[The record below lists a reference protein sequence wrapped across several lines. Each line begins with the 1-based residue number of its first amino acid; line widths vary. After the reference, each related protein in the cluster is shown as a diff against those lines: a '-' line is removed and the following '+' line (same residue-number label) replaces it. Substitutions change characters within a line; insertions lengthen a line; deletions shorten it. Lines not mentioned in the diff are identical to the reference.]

1 MRKGK
6 IFYSIYFTFIILF
19 FAGMAWVLVWL
30 HGWLK
35 DYEASQP
42 TAKCNEIVAE
52 LFTNPDWGKIYDLA
66 GMEDTIF
73 EGRDV
78 YISYMSDKVGSA
90 ELTCSETSAGLS
102 GNKKYFIKLGE
113 EKLLSFT
120 LVGSENSE
128 RGITEWSLGEI
139 SLILNRGQSVRILK
153 KQGHTAYIN
162 GVKLDEEYT
171 VQRISTQAENYLP
184 DEVYGPRYEL
194 QVVDGLLLSPRVSI
208 TDESGTELEITF
220 DNEKAV
226 YTEQTEIPVIEDD
239 EKTAAI
245 EIAEGY
251 CEYMIGATNS
261 LSSFFDSDTNIYRT
275 IRQNESWMQQSY
287 ADYRFE
293 DENIS
298 DYFRYTDELFSA
310 RISLSLNVTRNNGT
324 IKKYTLDSNFFFRKQ
339 KNGGYLAVEMTNLDI
354 QQPISEVRLIYRN
367 DSETLQDEF
376 VRADSKK
383 LTTPLVTVPEG
394 ESFSGW
400 AKEITDEAGR
410 TSRVLLF
417 VPDENGEIALPDGYV
432 LEPMILYP
440 VFEDMNTEDKG
451 E

>member
-19 FAGMAWVLVWL
+19 FAGMAWVLIWL
-30 HGWLK
+30 YGWLK

-42 TAKCNEIVAE
+42 TAKCDEVVAE

-66 GMEDTIF
+66 GTADTIF
-73 EGRDV
+73 EGRDA
-78 YISYMSDKVGSA
+78 YIAYMSDKVGSA

-120 LVGSENSE
+120 LVSSENSE

-139 SLILNRGQSVRILK
+139 SLILDREQSAKILK
-153 KQGHTAYIN
+153 KQGHTVYIN

-184 DEVYGPRYEL
+184 DEVCGPRYEL
-194 QVVDGLLLSPRVSI
+194 QVVNGLLLSPQVSI
-208 TDESGTELEITF
+208 TDESGTEVEITF
-220 DNEKAV
+220 DSEKAV
-226 YTEQTEIPVIEDD
+226 YTEQTIIPSIEN
-239 EKTAAI
+239 EEEEAAI
-245 EIAEGY
+245 NIAEGY
-251 CEYMIGATNS
+251 CKYMIGATNS
-261 LSSFFDSDTNIYRT
+261 LSSFFDSDTDIYRT

-287 ADYRFE
+287 TGFCFE
-293 DENIS
+293 DETIS
-298 DYFRYTDELFSA
+298 DYYRYTDDLFSA

-339 KNGGYLAVEMTNLDI
+339 KTGGYLAVEMTNLDI

-376 VRADSKK
+376 VRADSRK
-383 LTTPLVTVPEG
+383 LAAPIVTAPEG

-400 AKEITDEAGR
+400 AKEITDETGK
-410 TSRVLLF
+410 TSKVLLF
-417 VPDENGEIALPDGYV
+417 VPDNNGEIALPDGYV

-440 VFEDMNTEDKG
+440 VFENRNTEDKG